1 MAITYTD
8 NLHLAM
14 QEDKS
19 DNLDWDAL
27 TDNWKK
33 IDAAIGSVPIA
44 RAGSGVVR
52 GNGASAFAAGIGQ
65 RAEEV

>member
-27 TDNWKK
+27 TNNWKI
-33 IDAAIGSVPIA
+33 IDAAIGGATITNNG
-44 RAGSGVVR
+44 AGVYAFVGSDSFESGVL
-52 GNGASAFAAGIGQ
+52 Q
-65 RAEEV
+65 EVQ

>member
-1 MAITYTD
+1 MGITYTE

-14 QEDKS
+14 QENKS

-33 IDAAIGSVPIA
+33 IDAAFDSVGLK
-44 RAGSGVVR
+44 AGALTV
-52 GNGASAFAAGIGQ
+52 NGTFSDSSNAAILQ
-65 RAEEV
+65 EVE

>member
-27 TDNWKK
+27 TENWRK
-33 IDAAIGSVPIA
+33 IDAAIGSVPIS
-44 RAGSGVVR
+44 RAVNGVVR
-52 GNGASAFAAGIGQ
+52 GNGASAFTAGIGNTV
-65 RAEEV
+65 EV